1 MKTIKIK
8 DIEIGSGPPK
18 VVVPIVERTREDI
31 IKRAKTLK
39 GMKIDIVEWRIDFY
53 EEVSNI
59 SCVLD
64 TLKELRDF
72 LGNIPLLFTFRS
84 KKEGGEKEISMEE
97 YTILNKEV
105 ANSGDV
111 DLIDIEMFSGDD
123 IVKENIYNIHKAGV
137 LVVGSNHDFI
147 KTPEKDEI
155 VSRLGQ
161 MQDMGADILKLAAMA
176 NNPEDLIKLL
186 DATNEMYRK
195 YANRPLVTIS
205 MGPLGVISR
214 LGGEIF
220 GSAMTFGAVGQ
231 ESAPGQIPLD
241 ELVHILGIIHK
252 YV

>member
-1 MKTIKIK
+1 
-8 DIEIGSGPPK
+8 
-18 VVVPIVERTREDI
+18 
-31 IKRAKTLK
+31 
-39 GMKIDIVEWRIDFY
+39 
-53 EEVSNI
+53 
-59 SCVLD
+59 
-64 TLKELRDF
+64 
-72 LGNIPLLFTFRS
+72 
-84 KKEGGEKEISMEE
+84 MEE

-147 KTPEKDEI
+147 KTPEKDKI
-155 VSRLGQ
+155 ISRLGR

-176 NNPEDLIKLL
+176 NNPEDVIKLL
-186 DATNEMYRK
+186 DATNEMYSK

-214 LGGEIF
+214 LGGEVF